1 MNTQTVK
8 FKSFRELSKAV
19 NATGNNDG
27 WLAFLKD
34 KGHTVATFSYLPEPL
49 QTSLKF
55 SFAKKVSR

>member
-1 MNTQTVK
+1 MKTTSVK

-34 KGHTVATFSYLPEPL
+34 KGHTLTTFSYLPEHL

-55 SFAKKVSR
+55 SFAKKVSQ